1 MNSGVIIDMQFP
13 GYFLVVADFINYAK
27 QNGIPVGP
35 GRGSS
40 AGSLV
45 AYAMRITDLDPIRHV
60 LLFERFLNPER
71 KSMPDID
78 VDFCIRGRA
87 QVIQYVKDKYG
98 ADRVAQ
104 IATFGTLKAKA
115 AIKDV
120 GRALGF
126 SFAEADSIAK
136 LIPPPKQGFDYPLTE
151 AMKMEPR
158 LGELMKNDVRVKT
171 LMDHALRLEGLV
183 RHASTHAAGVVLSNL
198 PLVEHCPL
206 FVDKEGGIV
215 TQYEMTWVE
224 KIGLVKFD
232 FLGLKT
238 LTLIHR
244 LPEAHRSG
252 ARRQSRH

>member
-1 MNSGVIIDMQFP
+1 
-13 GYFLVVADFINYAK
+13 
-27 QNGIPVGP
+27 
-35 GRGSS
+35 
-40 AGSLV
+40 
-45 AYAMRITDLDPIRHV
+45 
-60 LLFERFLNPER
+60 
-71 KSMPDID
+71 
-78 VDFCIRGRA
+78 
-87 QVIQYVKDKYG
+87 
-98 ADRVAQ
+98 VAQ

-126 SFAEADSIAK
+126 SFADADAIAK
-136 LIPPPKQGFDYPLTE
+136 LIPPPKQGFDYPLSE

-198 PLVEHCPL
+198 PLVDHLPL

-238 LTLIHR
+238 LTLIHDCLKLIEARGIKIDIDR
-244 LPEAHRSG
+244 LPLDDKKTYKTLCQGNTTGVFQLESTGIREMTVRIRPNCFEDLVAILALYRPGPLDRPKILLIVKAAKKRLNISIRCSKPFSKTPM
-252 ARRQSRH
+252 A